1 MADRVLIF
9 GVNGFVG
16 GWLTKEFADH
26 GYEVVGS
33 DVGEGS
39 VHDGLS
45 GYYSG
50 DLLDADRVSEIV
62 CETCPDAIVNLAAI
76 SSVGQSWKIP
86 ALTMQVNVV
95 GTINILE
102 AARAQ
107 QDPPKILLVGSS
119 EEYAPSDKP
128 LKETDPLDATNP
140 YGISKV
146 TQERIAELYTERYS
160 LRIYRTRSFNHTG
173 PGQSDKFVIPSWCK
187 QVAGIDKSGKTG
199 VVHVGNLD
207 VIRDFSDVRDV
218 VRAYRMIIE
227 SDYSGEAFNVGSG
240 TGYSL
245 RDILDIIIGFSSFE
259 ITVMQDKTLKRI
271 SDNQVSKCDP
281 NKIYECIGWRA
292 ACPLFDTLN
301 EIYATY
307 MNPSNENS
315 PDM

>member
-107 QDPPKILLVGSS
+107 QEPPKILLVGSS

-146 TQERIAELYTERYS
+146 TQERIAELYGERYG

-173 PGQSDKFVIPSWCK
+173 RGQNDKFVIPSWCK
-187 QVAGIDKSGKTG
+187 QAAEIEKTG
-199 VVHVGNLD
+199 KPGVIHVGNID
-207 VIRDFSDVRDV
+207 VVRDFSDVRDV
-218 VRAYRMIIE
+218 VRAYRMILE
-227 SDYSGEAFNVGSG
+227 TGYAGEVYNVGSG
-240 TGYSL
+240 KGRPL
-245 RDILDIIIGFSSFE
+245 RELLDYVRGLANQNVEIACDSF
-259 ITVMQDKTLKRI
+259 LFRP
-271 SDNQVSKCDP
+271 SDNAYSVCSACSTRRR
-281 NKIYECIGWRA
+281 IGWMA
-292 ACPLFDTLN
+292 DIPIEQTLIELFN
-301 EIYATY
+301 TY
-307 MNPSNENS
+307 LTAMK
-315 PDM
+315 